1 MRLRIT
7 GRLPPLRL
15 NSQVAPV
22 APVCRREFREAPSEN
37 CRRGDLVMNKTVSK
51 KRELSKRGKKP
62 STYRRIVT
70 GNVNGKAVVQSDE
83 PLLAYEFKTVPG
95 YEHTLIWVNAATPD
109 LSKEQRFDSYPDSI
123 VPGPGGTSLHF
134 VTFPPGSVFADPSFD
149 GEAARDEALV
159 RLRGLADRFEK
170 EDPAMH
176 KTNTVDY
183 AVVYEGEIWLELDDG
198 ETLHLKRGDVV
209 VQNGTR
215 HAWRNK
221 STKAVTMLFFLNGA
235 RERQ

>member
-1 MRLRIT
+1 LRLPIT

-15 NSQVAPV
+15 SSEMALVHLFAGENFGRQL
-22 APVCRREFREAPSEN
+22 SEN
-37 CRRGDLVMNKTVSK
+37 CRRGDPVMNGTFSK

-70 GNVNGKAVVQSDE
+70 GNVNGKAVVQSDQ

-109 LSKEQRFDSYPDSI
+109 LSKEQRFDSYPDSV

-134 VTFPPGSVFADPSFD
+134 VTLPPDSALADSSFD
-149 GEAARDEALV
+149 GEAAQKESLV
-159 RLRGLADRFEK
+159 RLPGLADHFER

-176 KTNTVDY
+176 KTNT
-183 AVVYEGEIWLELDDG
+183 AAKMWTE
-198 ETLHLKRGDVV
+198 
-209 VQNGTR
+209 
-215 HAWRNK
+215 
-221 STKAVTMLFFLNGA
+221 S
-235 RERQ
+235 

>member
-1 MRLRIT
+1 
-7 GRLPPLRL
+7 
-15 NSQVAPV
+15 
-22 APVCRREFREAPSEN
+22 
-37 CRRGDLVMNKTVSK
+37 MNGTS
-51 KRELSKRGKKP
+51 SKRTEFSERDNKP
-62 STYRRIVT
+62 RTYRRIVT

-83 PLLAYEFKTVPG
+83 PLPAYEFKTVPG
-95 YEHTLIWVNAATPD
+95 YEHTLIWVNSAIPD
-109 LSKEQRFDSYPDSI
+109 LSKEQRFDRYPDSV

-134 VTFPPGSVFADPSFD
+134 VTFPPGSVFADPSFN
-149 GEAARDEALV
+149 GEAAQKEFLV
-159 RLRGLADRFEK
+159 RLPGLADHFEK

-183 AVVYEGEIWLELDDG
+183 SVVYDGEIWMELDDS
-198 ETLHLKRGDVV
+198 ETLHLNRGDMV

-221 STKAVTMLFFLNGA
+221 GTKPVTMLFFLNGA

>member
-1 MRLRIT
+1 MNGT
-7 GRLPPLRL
+7 A
-15 NSQVAPV
+15 SMK
-22 APVCRREFREAPSEN
+22 
-37 CRRGDLVMNKTVSK
+37 RG
-51 KRELSKRGKKP
+51 LSKHSKKP

-70 GNVNGKAVVQSDE
+70 GNVNAKAVVQSDE

-95 YEHTLIWVNAATPD
+95 YEHTLIWVNPTTPD
-109 LSKEQRFDSYPDSI
+109 LSKEQSFDSDPDSV

-134 VTFPPGSVFADPSFD
+134 VTFPPASVFADPSFD
-149 GEAARDEALV
+149 GEAAQEEALV
-159 RLRGLADRFEK
+159 RLRGLADHFEK
-170 EDPAMH
+170 EDPGMH

-183 AVVYEGEIWLELDDG
+183 SVVYDGEIWLELDDS

-221 STKAVTMLFFLNGA
+221 GTKPVTMLFFLNGA